1 MMISIRVEEAR
12 DYSPV
17 EHLTREAFWDLYH
30 PGCSEHLIVHK
41 IRDVP
46 AFIRELSLVACDG
59 DTVVGNIM
67 YSRAKVVNAQNQEF
81 EVLCMGPIGV
91 LPACQKKGIGSQL
104 MNASIQK
111 AKALGFRAVIIF
123 GNPTYYHRFGFVNA
137 QQYGITTPTGDNFD
151 AFMALELYDGAL
163 QGIAGKFYADRVFEV
178 DNQELEAFD
187 KHFPYKEKHVTDTQL
202 K

>member
-1 MMISIRVEEAR
+1 MTISIRLEEAR

-46 AFIRELSLVACDG
+46 AFVRELSLVACDG
-59 DTVVGNIM
+59 DTVVGNII

-91 LPACQKKGIGSQL
+91 LPSCQKKGIGSQL
-104 MNASIQK
+104 MTASIQK
-111 AKALGFRAVIIF
+111 AKALGFRAVIIY
-123 GNPTYYHRFGFVNA
+123 GSPAYYHRFGFVNA

-163 QGIAGKFYADRVFEV
+163 QGIAGKFYADRVFEI

>member
-1 MMISIRVEEAR
+1 MTISIRLEEAR
-12 DYSPV
+12 DYSTV

-46 AFIRELSLVACDG
+46 AFVRELSLVACDG
-59 DTVVGNIM
+59 DTVVGNII
-67 YSRAKVVNAQNQEF
+67 YYRAKVINAQNQEF

-91 LPACQKKGIGSQL
+91 LPSCQKKGIGSQL

-137 QQYGITTPTGDNFD
+137 QKYGITTPTGDNFD

-163 QGIAGKFYADRVFEV
+163 QGISGKFYADGVFEV

-187 KHFPYKEKHVTDTQL
+187 KQFPYKEKHVTDTQL

>member
-12 DYSPV
+12 DYSPI

-46 AFIRELSLVACDG
+46 AFVGELSLVACEG
-59 DTVVGNIM
+59 DTVVGNII
-67 YSRAKVVNAQNQEF
+67 YSRAKVVNARNQEF

-91 LPACQKKGIGSQL
+91 LPSCQKKGIGSQL

-111 AKALGFRAVIIF
+111 AKALGFRAVIIY
-123 GNPTYYHRFGFVNA
+123 GSPAYYHRFGFVNA
-137 QQYGITTPTGDNFD
+137 QKYGITTPTGDNFD

-163 QGIAGKFYADRVFEV
+163 QGITGKFYADRVFEI

-187 KHFPYKEKHVTDTQL
+187 KQFPYKEKHVTDTQL

>member
-1 MMISIRVEEAR
+1 MMISIRVEQAR
-12 DYSPV
+12 DYSAV

-46 AFIRELSLVACDG
+46 AFVGELSLVACDG
-59 DTVVGNIM
+59 DTIVGNIM
-67 YSRAKVVNAQNQEF
+67 YSRARVVDARNQEY

-91 LPACQKKGIGSQL
+91 LPSCQKKGIGSQL
-104 MNASIQK
+104 MNASIRK
-111 AKALGFRAVIIF
+111 AKALGFRAVIIY
-123 GNPTYYHRFGFVNA
+123 GNPAYYHRFGFVNA
-137 QQYGITTPTGDNFD
+137 QEYGITTPTGDNFD

-163 QGIAGKFYADRVFEV
+163 QGISGKFYADRVFEV
-178 DNQELEAFD
+178 DHQELEAFD
-187 KHFPYKEKHVTDTQL
+187 KQFPYKEKHVTDTQL

>member
-1 MMISIRVEEAR
+1 MTISIRLEEAR

-46 AFIRELSLVACDG
+46 AFVKELSLVACDG
-59 DTVVGNIM
+59 DTVVGNII
-67 YSRAKVVNAQNQEF
+67 YSRAKVVNAGNQEF

-91 LPACQKKGIGSQL
+91 LPSCQKKGIGSQL
-104 MNASIQK
+104 MNASIRK

-123 GNPTYYHRFGFVNA
+123 GNPAYYHRFGFVNA
-137 QQYGITTPTGDNFD
+137 QQYEITTPTGDNFD

-163 QGIAGKFYADRVFEV
+163 QGISGKFYADSVFEV
-178 DNQELEAFD
+178 DNQELDTFD
-187 KHFPYKEKHVTDTQL
+187 KQFPYKEKHVTDTQL